1 MIEDATGNLKR
12 TLGLKGR
19 GRFNKPGRAGNG
31 KWQNQQQQKLNAV
44 LGKLSDGDRKVL
56 NTVLKGRVTK
66 KFGSVNQSASY
77 TNVNGESVTRNK
89 HIRSYCHNQ
98 ERPLCL
104 GCYQPGHFVRDCTSP
119 VANGHPEGY
128 KAPAPK

>member
-1 MIEDATGNLKR
+1 MDFIVGLPCSKEGHDAIMVVIDRLSKMV
-12 TLGLKGR
+12 
-19 GRFNKPGRAGNG
+19 G
-31 KWQNQQQQKLNAV
+31 KWHNQQQQKLNAV
-44 LGKLSDGDRKVL
+44 LGKLSDGDRKYL

-77 TNVNGESVTRNK
+77 TNANGESVTRNK

-119 VANGHPEGY
+119 VANGTPEGY
-128 KAPAPK
+128 KAPAPR